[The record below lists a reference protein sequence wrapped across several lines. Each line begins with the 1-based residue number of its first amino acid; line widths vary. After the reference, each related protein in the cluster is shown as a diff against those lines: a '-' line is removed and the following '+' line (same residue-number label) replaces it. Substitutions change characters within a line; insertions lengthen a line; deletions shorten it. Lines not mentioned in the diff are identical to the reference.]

1 MSGSVSVAQVPSAQE
16 QDIVEAVRGKRESV
30 IEIARR
36 FGLSNVRIAPTGRAL
51 VDVGEGGNY
60 DTLAA
65 FDEAVEE
72 ELGLRIDAHPAEV
85 LERSGH
91 SRDFDQA
98 VPV

>member
-1 MSGSVSVAQVPSAQE
+1 MAQVPSAHE
-16 QDIVEAVRGKRESV
+16 QDIVEAVRAKRERV
-30 IEIARR
+30 NQIARR

-65 FDEAVEE
+65 FDQAVAE
-72 ELGLRIDAHPAEV
+72 ELGLRIDAHPAEI
-85 LERSGH
+85 LDRPGH
-91 SRDFDQA
+91 SRDFDEA